1 MGYLLFE
8 RKESDEIGATLAEAQ
23 AAVKDYGKFSLI
35 LKLKAQF
42 FFRSAEEALA
52 NCNDVSEGI
61 VTPRPRRLALDAV
74 SIVSGGKQGTF
85 QFGANLDSRMFSRPS
100 LIA

>member
-42 FFRSAEEALA
+42 FFRSTEEALG

-61 VTPRPRRLALDAV
+61 VTPSLKVGAHPAGPAPE
-74 SIVSGGKQGTF
+74 G
-85 QFGANLDSRMFSRPS
+85 FGHAQRARTT
-100 LIA
+100 